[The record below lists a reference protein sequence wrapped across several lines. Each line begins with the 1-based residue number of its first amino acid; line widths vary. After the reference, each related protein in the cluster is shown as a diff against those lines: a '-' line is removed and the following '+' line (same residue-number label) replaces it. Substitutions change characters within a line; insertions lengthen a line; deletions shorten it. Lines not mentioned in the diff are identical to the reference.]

1 MSFYISKQGFKFYL
15 LFFALIIT
23 VFAFANFKSSKLY
36 TSVES
41 FESEQ
46 RVIKC
51 ELQLSN
57 ELVQNLYYLA
67 PNLQDAKKQLFNAK
81 NGLMFDNELYVKTVD
96 FNGQSHVIKFSDVY
110 CDSVGHEV
118 KFI

>member
-1 MSFYISKQGFKFYL
+1 M
-15 LFFALIIT
+15 T
-23 VFAFANFKSSKLY
+23 VFSFANFNSSKPKATLAG
-36 TSVES
+36 
-41 FESEQ
+41 FEAEQ

-51 ELQLSN
+51 ELKLSKD
-57 ELVQNLYYLA
+57 LVQNLYYLA

-81 NGLMFDNELYVKTVD
+81 NGLMFDNELYVKTTD
-96 FNGQSHVIKFSDVY
+96 FNGNSHVVKFSEVY